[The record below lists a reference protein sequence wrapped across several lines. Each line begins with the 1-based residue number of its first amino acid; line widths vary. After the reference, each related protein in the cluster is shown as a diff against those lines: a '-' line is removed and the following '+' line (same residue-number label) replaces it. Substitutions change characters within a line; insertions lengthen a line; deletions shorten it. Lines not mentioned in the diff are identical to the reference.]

1 MAKGVTVRVAA
12 AQFAVG
18 GDRQANRATCLRA
31 IDAAARR
38 GARLVVLPEFCNH
51 LSWYDDRAH
60 ALRMACRPGDD
71 FLAPVAAAAGRYGM
85 FVKVHVTLATADAHR
100 VTAASLLY
108 GPDGGLVAHADKQ
121 VLMGS
126 ERDHLDP
133 ALDAG
138 PVVDTALGRLGLYA
152 CMEGVISEVCR
163 GLALRGAQA
172 LLNSL
177 NSFALDEASLHI
189 PVRAAEN
196 KVWVIAANKVGPLL
210 PDEHADAVAAGLGV
224 PREALHGAGESQ
236 IVAPDGTVVARAPRT
251 GEAVVVADIEPARA
265 GDKRRPD
272 GTDVFAARRPGLYV
286 PIAARPRPAP
296 DFPGRR
302 ADEVTAAVVRP
313 GATAPRE
320 AVAEA
325 AELTTRA
332 AARGASLVVVP
343 ELFCFPGGI
352 VEEATGEHEALARE
366 ALAKEALA
374 ALTGALA
381 DTDTYLACTLPHE
394 GVHTGYVLRAD
405 GPVLVQPQ
413 LHRSARH
420 AAWADGPP
428 GPRLLTYDTP
438 WGRVAVIAGDDSL
451 YPETFRLAALTG
463 ADTAAVCFT
472 GTESWESALGL
483 PERSAEN
490 RMNVVA
496 AGHATGAIHG
506 LPRDFGLWQTR
517 SAPFDGRISHPDTT
531 PADGRLTLAPI
542 RPAQAAR
549 RLVSR
554 GTDLVDGRP
563 WHLAGALVPAA
574 RPGGAS

>member
-1 MAKGVTVRVAA
+1 MAEGSTVRVAA

-18 GDRQANRATCLRA
+18 GDRRANLAACLRA

-71 FLAPVAAAAGRYGM
+71 FLAPLAAAAARYGM
-85 FVKVHVTLATADAHR
+85 FVKPHVTLAGAGGDR
-100 VTAASLLY
+100 VTAANLLY
-108 GPDGGLVAHADKQ
+108 GPDGALLAHADKQ

-126 ERDHLDP
+126 ENDHLDP

-138 PVVDTALGRLGLYA
+138 PVVGTALGRLGLYS
-152 CMEGVISEVCR
+152 CMEGVINEVCR
-163 GLALRGAQA
+163 GLALRGAQV

-177 NSFALDEASLHI
+177 NSFALDEASLHV

-196 KVWVIAANKVGPLL
+196 RVWVVAANKVGPLL
-210 PDEHADAVAAGLGV
+210 PDAHVDAVAAGLGV

-265 GDKRRPD
+265 DDKRRPD
-272 GTDVFAARRPGLYV
+272 GTGLFAARRPELYA
-286 PIAARPRPAP
+286 PIAAPPRPAP
-296 DFPGRR
+296 DFTGRR
-302 ADEVTAAVVRP
+302 ADEVTAAVVRT
-313 GATAPRE
+313 GATEPRD

-325 AELTTRA
+325 AESAARA
-332 AARGASLVVVP
+332 AALGASLVVVP
-343 ELFCFPGGI
+343 ELFCFPGG
-352 VEEATGEHEALARE
+352 VVRAAAGERE
-366 ALAKEALA
+366 AIAKEALA
-374 ALTGALA
+374 ALTDALA
-381 DTDTYLACTLPHE
+381 GTGTYLACTLPHD
-394 GVHTGYVLRAD
+394 GVHTGYLLHAD

-420 AAWADGPP
+420 AVWAGGPP
-428 GPRLLTYDTP
+428 GPRLVTYDAP
-438 WGRVAVIAGDDSL
+438 WGRVAVVVGDDSL
-451 YPETFRLAALTG
+451 YPETFRLAALAG

-472 GTESWESALGL
+472 GTEAWEGALGL

-490 RMNVVA
+490 RVNVVA
-496 AGHATGAIHG
+496 AGHTTGAIHC
-506 LPRDFGLWQTR
+506 LPPGFGLWQR
-517 SAPFDGRISHPDTT
+517 RDAPGASFDGRISHPDTT

-542 RPAQAAR
+542 RPVQAAR

-563 WHLAGALVPAA
+563 WHLAGALVAAA

>member
-1 MAKGVTVRVAA
+1 MAEGSTVRVAA

-18 GDRQANRATCLRA
+18 RDRSANLAACLRA

-60 ALRMACRPGDD
+60 ALRRACRPGDD
-71 FLAPVAAAAGRYGM
+71 FLAPLAAAAARHRV
-85 FVKVHVTLATADAHR
+85 FVKTHVTLAAPGGDR

-108 GPDGGLVAHADKQ
+108 GPDGALLAHADKQ

-133 ALDAG
+133 ALTPG
-138 PVVDTALGRLGLYA
+138 PVVDTAVGRIGLYS

-163 GLALRGAQA
+163 GLAVRGAQV

-189 PVRAAEN
+189 PVRAGEN
-196 KVWVIAANKVGPLL
+196 RVWVVAANKVGPLL
-210 PDEHADAVAAGLGV
+210 PDEHVDTVAAGLGV

-265 GDKRRPD
+265 DDKRRPD
-272 GTDVFAARRPGLYV
+272 GTDVFAARRPELYA
-286 PIAARPRPAP
+286 PLAAPPHPAP
-296 DFPGRR
+296 PFAGRR

-313 GATAPRE
+313 GAGDPRD
-320 AVAEA
+320 AVAET
-325 AELTTRA
+325 AELTARA
-332 AARGASLVVVP
+332 AALGASLVVVP
-343 ELFCFPGGI
+343 ELFCFPGG
-352 VEEATGEHEALARE
+352 VVDPAAGAAPAKE

-381 DTDTYLACTLPHE
+381 GTDTYLACTLPHE
-394 GVHTGYVLRAD
+394 RVHTGYLLRAD

-413 LHRSARH
+413 LHRSTRH

-428 GPRLLTYDTP
+428 GSRLHTYDAP
-438 WGRVAVIAGDDSL
+438 WGRVAVVVGDDGL
-451 YPETFRLAALTG
+451 YPETFRLAALAG

-472 GTESWESALGL
+472 GTEGWESSLGL

-490 RMNVVA
+490 RVNVVA
-496 AGHATGAIHG
+496 AGHATGAIHR
-506 LPRDFGLWQTR
+506 LPRDFGLWQAR
-517 SAPFDGRISHPDTT
+517 GAAPFDGRISHPDTT

-542 RPAQAAR
+542 RPGQAAR

-563 WHLAGALVPAA
+563 WHLAGALVAAA

>member
-1 MAKGVTVRVAA
+1 MDKGVTVRVAA

-18 GDRQANRATCLRA
+18 TDRRANLAACLRA
-31 IDAAARR
+31 IDTAARR

-51 LSWYDDRAH
+51 LSWYGDRAH

-71 FLAPVAAAAGRYGM
+71 FLAPVAAAAERHGV
-85 FVKVHVTLATADAHR
+85 FVKLHVTLSTADR
-100 VTAASLLY
+100 ERITAANLLY
-108 GPDGGLVAHADKQ
+108 GPDGALVAHADKQ

-133 ALDAG
+133 GRDAG
-138 PVVDTALGRLGLYA
+138 PVVDTVLGRLGLYA

-163 GLALRGAQA
+163 GLALRGAQV

-177 NSFALDEASLHI
+177 NSFAVDEASLHI

-196 KVWVIAANKVGPLL
+196 KVWVVAANKVGPLL

-224 PREALHGAGESQ
+224 PREALHGAGESR

-265 GDKRRPD
+265 DDKRRPD
-272 GTDVFAARRPGLYV
+272 GTDVFAARRPALYA

-296 DFPGRR
+296 DFAGRR
-302 ADEVTAAVVRP
+302 ADEATAAVVRP
-313 GATAPRE
+313 GAAEPRD
-320 AVAEA
+320 AVAET
-325 AELTTRA
+325 AELASRA

-343 ELFCFPGGI
+343 ELFCFPGG
-352 VEEATGEHEALARE
+352 VAGETAGERE
-366 ALAKEALA
+366 TLAKEALA
-374 ALTGALA
+374 ALAGALA
-381 DTDTYLACTLPHE
+381 GTDTYLACTLPHE
-394 GVHTGYVLRAD
+394 GVHTGYLIRAG
-405 GPVLVQPQ
+405 GPVLMQPQ

-420 AAWADGPP
+420 AAWSDGPP
-428 GPRLLTYDTP
+428 GSRLGTYDTP
-438 WGRVAVIAGDDSL
+438 WGRVAVVVGDDSL
-451 YPETFRLAALTG
+451 YPETFRLAALAG

-472 GTESWESALGL
+472 GTEPWESALGL
-483 PERSAEN
+483 PERGAEN

-496 AGHATGAIHG
+496 AGHATGAIHC

-517 SAPFDGRISHPDTT
+517 EAPFDGRISHPHTT
-531 PADGRLTLAPI
+531 PAEGRLTLAPI
-542 RPAQAAR
+542 RPAQAAH

-563 WHLAGALVPAA
+563 WHLAEALVSAA
-574 RPGGAS
+574 RPGGAA